1 MANGYR
7 VNTDELEAVVKRL
20 QVIQQNMAQTSERSA
35 YGTDVSGTD
44 FGSNFSHAAKVHEAH
59 QNMQA
64 WLTATIAD
72 LSGLINDFGGK
83 TQTVNNAYKGLET
96 EGVINM
102 SYQGGS
108 N

>member
-35 YGTDVSGTD
+35 YGTDVSGAD

-72 LSGLINDFGGK
+72 LSELINDFGGK

-96 EGVINM
+96 EGVK
-102 SYQGGS
+102 GGS